1 MPAMN
6 AAKNENQNL
15 DFRSV
20 NVNKEVANSNK
31 RRADPS
37 FQNSEIMKP
46 TPKINVTR
54 EIAESIGVS
63 TDTVSRVRQIEQHA
77 TRTTDDAY
85 MGEPYLVVR
94 CPFCH
99 EVRIPDEEVTEE
111 LREFFAL

>member
-1 MPAMN
+1 MDPN
-6 AAKNENQNL
+6 IITRKTRPDHPCPKCGRPNPVYRREDGENY
-15 DFRSV
+15 
-20 NVNKEVANSNK
+20 
-31 RRADPS
+31 
-37 FQNSEIMKP
+37 
-46 TPKINVTR
+46 
-54 EIAESIGVS
+54 
-63 TDTVSRVRQIEQHA
+63 A